1 MRAALLTA
9 TGGPEALEVR
19 ADVPDPQPRAGE
31 VLIRVSACG
40 VNNTDLNTRRG
51 WYGADGWDGGLHLP
65 LIQGADIC
73 GRVVDVGARGD
84 QSLVGRRVLVD
95 PWIRRGT
102 GRTWRDHTAYLGT
115 DVDGGFAEL
124 CVVPRENAF
133 PVESGWADVELATF
147 ACSWSA
153 AENMLERAGLGPDE
167 RIAVTGASGGV
178 GSALV
183 QLAKVR
189 GARVTAITSEAA
201 VAHVTALG
209 ADLVLAREGG
219 DVPDRAAHA
228 AGPFDV
234 VADVVGGPDMPGW
247 MHALR
252 RGGRYT
258 CAGATAG
265 PLVDLDLRVL
275 YLRDLELI
283 GATACP
289 PELFPRL
296 VGMIED
302 CLVQRPRIAGAYP
315 LERIHEAQEA
325 FEAKRTLG
333 NVVVTL
339 AEQGAANP
347 SSGSGAAG
355 TRDLL

>member
-9 TGGPEALEVR
+9 TGGPGALEVR
-19 ADVPDPQPRAGE
+19 ADVPDPQPGAGE

-51 WYGADGWDGGLHLP
+51 WYGADGWNGGLHLP
-65 LIQGADIC
+65 LIQGADVC
-73 GRVVDVGARGD
+73 GRVVAVGTRRD
-84 QSLVGRRVLVD
+84 QPLVGRRVLVD

-102 GRTWRDHTAYLGT
+102 GSAWRDHTAYLGT

-124 CVVPRENAF
+124 CVVPRENVF
-133 PVESGWADVELATF
+133 PVESGFSDVELATF

-153 AENMLERAGLGPDE
+153 AENMLERAGLRPDE
-167 RIAVTGASGGV
+167 RIVVTGASGGV

-189 GARVTAITSEAA
+189 GAWVTAITSEAA
-201 VAHVTALG
+201 VAHVSALG
-209 ADLVLAREGG
+209 ADLVLSRDGG
-219 DVPDRAAHA
+219 GVPDRAAHA

-247 MHALR
+247 MHTLR

-289 PELFPRL
+289 PDLFPRL
-296 VGMIED
+296 VGLIED
-302 CLVQRPRIAGAYP
+302 GLVRQPRLAGSYP

-325 FEAKRTLG
+325 FETTRTVG
-333 NVVVTL
+333 SVVVTL
-339 AEQGAANP
+339 EEQGAASP
-347 SSGSGAAG
+347 
-355 TRDLL
+355 T